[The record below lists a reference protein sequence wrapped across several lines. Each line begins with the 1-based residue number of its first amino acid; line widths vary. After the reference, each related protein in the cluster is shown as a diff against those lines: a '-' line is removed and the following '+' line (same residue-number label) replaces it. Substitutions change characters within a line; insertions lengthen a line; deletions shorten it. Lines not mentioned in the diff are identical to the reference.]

1 MRQYKAARL
10 FNCRGYPR
18 QKKASCPLAS
28 KTKTKTKTNSEKS
41 ATPKYMESSKKKRM
55 NETTTSTL
63 AYIRFIAI
71 ATLCATIL

>member
-1 MRQYKAARL
+1 MRQYKGARL

-28 KTKTKTKTNSEKS
+28 KTKTKTNSEKS